1 MTQPIRPQTVS
12 DTYGRGGTQYASGK
26 LPAGGFRAVAD
37 FSNRGGVKKSPTSCP
52 EPKNRIISRGK

>member
-12 DTYGRGGTQYASGK
+12 DTYGRGGTQFASGK

-37 FSNRGGVKKSPTSCP
+37 FGNGGVKKSPTTKP
-52 EPKNRIISRGK
+52 EKNRIIGRGK